1 MALSKSGLKGRLVTA
16 ITAIL
21 DVQDSTLLS
30 DICQA
35 IADSV
40 VDEVVANATVTTTG
54 TATGVQTGGSAAPTT
69 GTGTVA

>member
-21 DVQDSTLLS
+21 SVEDSTLLS

-40 VDEVVANATVTTTG
+40 VDEITTNATVTTTG
-54 TATGVQTGGSAAPTT
+54 TATGVQTGGGSAPTT